1 VAHCSELLHHLLAGS
16 LLLAR
21 TVPISLSPLVSLVIT
36 SVVFVRLCSRVWEVI
51 VPHGKQ
57 LSSIYLAIM
66 AAFELSAFYD
76 DMVLVLNVKPT
87 DTIAQIKQQISFQVR
102 VLIQQTQSSDTLA
115 HSLA

>member
-1 VAHCSELLHHLLAGS
+1 
-16 LLLAR
+16 
-21 TVPISLSPLVSLVIT
+21 
-36 SVVFVRLCSRVWEVI
+36 
-51 VPHGKQ
+51 
-57 LSSIYLAIM
+57 M

>member
-1 VAHCSELLHHLLAGS
+1 M
-16 LLLAR
+16 
-21 TVPISLSPLVSLVIT
+21 
-36 SVVFVRLCSRVWEVI
+36 
-51 VPHGKQ
+51 PHGKQ

-102 VLIQQTQSSDTLA
+102 VDTTDPIIRYSCS
-115 HSLA
+115 HSLD